1 MEKKDE
7 LEYLNKRSGLI
18 VDFIMSKNPQDHIFQ
33 HYKTVIQNTVKKKD
47 LRGMRKLARDT
58 NAWAKALP
66 EKDIIELEKKLALE
80 FGETLSGDKIALK
93 TIEELLA
100 RGTIQTEE
108 EYRVVHEYLQ
118 DISEGDPFFERI
130 SELDSLLGTY

>member
-47 LRGMRKLARDT
+47 LRGMRILARDT

-80 FGETLSGDKIALK
+80 FGETLSGDKIAHK